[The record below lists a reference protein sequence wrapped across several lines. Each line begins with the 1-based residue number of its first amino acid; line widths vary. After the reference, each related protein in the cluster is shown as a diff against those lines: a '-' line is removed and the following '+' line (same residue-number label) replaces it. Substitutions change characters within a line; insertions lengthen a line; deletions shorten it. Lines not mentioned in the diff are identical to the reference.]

1 MGINKF
7 VANFLTA
14 SDVERIQLLHEYFPG
29 ISPRI
34 QLTASQLRRIQLL
47 CVSVSRYPT
56 AVSGSELQASVAS
69 KTYTLILKAVRQLLA
84 RASSHSKKYCPRML
98 PRKKLKKLTAA
109 ELKQKK
115 ALRAKQLAALPREKR
130 IARHDHAYVQRRAMR
145 RRLKK

>member
-14 SDVERIQLLHEYFPG
+14 SDVERIQLLREYFPG
-29 ISPRI
+29 ISSRI
-34 QLTASQLRRIQLL
+34 QLTASQLRRIQLV

-56 AVSGSELQASVAS
+56 VASAGELQASVAS
-69 KTYTLILKAVRQLLA
+69 KNYTLIFKAVRQILA
-84 RASSHSKKYCPRML
+84 RASSHSKKYCPRAL

-115 ALRAKQLAALPREKR
+115 ALRDKQLAALPREER
-130 IARHDHAYVQRRAMR
+130 IASHEQEYSQRRAMR